1 MPKLAGKAFT
11 DTYLR
16 SLKPES
22 VRRDHYDAVQRGLGL
37 RVAPSGLKSWF
48 VMRRV
53 NSRMTR
59 TTLGRYPEVP
69 LADARKKAEAVLE
82 QIAKGHSPKKA
93 KVPAFAAVLDDWLTR
108 DQKGKR
114 SVDEKRRALAKD
126 ALPAF
131 GNWPMDTI
139 ARSDVRNLLDSIADR
154 GAPIYANRLLAY
166 LRRMFNWAEERDI
179 IASSPVAGIKAPAA
193 ERSRDRTLSP
203 DELAAV
209 WRGTYQMPDPFGS
222 FSRMLILTG
231 QRRNEVAGARWEEI
245 DLQKGEWTIPA
256 ERAKNGKAHLVHLP
270 PAPDILP
277 GVPRVDGSPYVFT
290 TTGSTPISGFSKAK
304 AMLDKA
310 SGVTGWTIH
319 DLRRTFATLATGE
332 LGIEPVVVD
341 KILNHLSGAV
351 TGIAAVYQRHAY
363 LEQRRHAMARWGTF
377 VAGLGNHEHE
387 QGA

>member
-1 MPKLAGKAFT
+1 MPKLAQKAFT

-16 SLKPES
+16 SLKSES
-22 VRRDHYDAVQRGLGL
+22 VRKDHYDAIQRGLGL

-53 NSRMTR
+53 NGRMTR

-82 QIAKGHSPKKA
+82 EIAKGNSPKKA
-93 KVPAFAAVLDDWLTR
+93 KVPTFATVLDDWLAR

-114 SVDEKRRALAKD
+114 SIDEKRRAMTKD

-131 GNWPMDTI
+131 GNRPINTI
-139 ARSDVRNLLDSIADR
+139 TRTDIRNLLDSIVDR
-154 GAPIYANRLLAY
+154 EAPIHANRLLAY
-166 LRRMFNWAEERDI
+166 LRRLFNWVVERDI

-203 DELAAV
+203 PELAAV
-209 WRGTYQMPDPFGS
+209 WQGTYQVPDPFGT
-222 FSRMLILTG
+222 FFRMLILTG
-231 QRRNEVAGARWEEI
+231 QRRNEVAGARWDEI
-245 DLQKGEWTIPA
+245 DFDKNEWTIPA

-270 PAPDILP
+270 PVPDILSDAS
-277 GVPRVDGSPYVFT
+277 RLDGSDYIFT

-310 SGVTGWTIH
+310 SGVSGWTIH

-363 LEQRRHAMARWGTF
+363 IDQRRDAMSRWGMYVTKL
-377 VAGLGNHEHE
+377 ARDG
-387 QGA
+387 